1 MIHIAD
7 GIRHEHITITITEKG
22 LHQPPRSTLCLMA
35 ALVISTELKP
45 FLLESDPASTTH
57 THTANGNRRR
67 GGALLDYFVS
77 YFTRERQ

>member
-22 LHQPPRSTLCLMA
+22 LHQPPRSRLCLMA

-45 FLLESDPASTTH
+45 SLLESDPASTTH
-57 THTANGNRRR
+57 TANENRRR
-67 GGALLDYFVS
+67 GALLDYFVS